1 LNGGVGTFKNFSRE
15 TSARQSDSSDQLEV
29 GFAAKGEA
37 VDGSLVGARVQIGD
51 VFMDEGQ
58 QRFSNSRLA
67 VSQEND
73 ALAESKLFP
82 LKVQHNDIQ
91 HKDVQHNNT
100 QLTNN

>member
-1 LNGGVGTFKNFSRE
+1 
-15 TSARQSDSSDQLEV
+15 
-29 GFAAKGEA
+29 
-37 VDGSLVGARVQIGD
+37 
-51 VFMDEGQ
+51 MDERQ
-58 QRFSNSRLA
+58 QRFSNGRLA

-73 ALAESKLFP
+73 ALAEGKLFP